1 MTSDRGSRRG
11 NGPDEDE
18 DEDERRAGGNTLPA
32 DGLPRESPGQPA
44 GRVFRVATAEARP
57 PGHRPR
63 WRVLDN
69 ASTPGTQDA
78 STECVEQV
86 VVMHDR
92 PTLLQDVP
100 DLRATILLRERP
112 TPWVTYV
119 RDLVSGAVL
128 SLRLRLVPEPAD
140 LLDAAEPL
148 RPVWPQAQSLVLR
161 DGSTVV
167 SEAVAVRDGSLALSG
182 RLTRKTALALLDT
195 LFDDGDV
202 LSLTGEVRY
211 AAQHG
216 EGRAVVDCALHEIVG
231 VDALRAMLVLAV
243 DGPTGAVFLPPRR
256 AERASRNVRR
266 GPTADAPVM
275 TTGATVAAL
284 PFVLRGNAPLPKGH
298 VLFAAGHL
306 VRPAVMDLRLD
317 DLVVGRPP
325 RPMPLVTDLGAP
337 FWVDV
342 DDTAVGWYAPALE
355 IVDPAADEARDDPS
369 FRFSFERRGVTA
381 AGQPALFA
389 TIRLGLRASRSPETD
404 AALNAAGVTRA
415 QSVELDGLAVHLAIP
430 FVDADSGQTKRHQ
443 LAGVVAAPVHGVHQ
457 IEFTLAGDWVRLAYG
472 ALARPGF
479 QSEAAQVE
487 VAYHFA
493 GASERGENPVPVF
506 GSKVATVPILARSAS
521 TKTSGVHLVREDLSV
536 WAGRRNLVK
545 LTKERKATTVATS
558 GVVRPMSTT
567 VLSIRPDIVVPKPPP
582 AKLGR
587 RTYARRRSLPL
598 LVDCAAHGH
607 LYLDATDE
615 PPRAVGCADAL
626 QLGTV
631 QYRIFEPLPALS
643 TTRYDV
649 DRSVSQ
655 PDRYLLRPTTYRIGR
670 REPDTEGPGREPLV
684 LLYANL
690 AAADPAAN
698 RVVFDATL
706 LPDVTPAERAT
717 LTAQLRASSGREV
730 DLLLPTEVDHT
741 DLLWQWNVMVP
752 DTEVVAM
759 VLPGGGVRA
768 TFSTSITYWP
778 LLRSQLETGGVV
790 GSAAFELDDGSRIP
804 LALELDLRHLTGPF
818 HAGPVEAVRTN
829 SEVRLINRIETDV
842 AVSSVLVVAED
853 GTITTTPIEQ
863 VLTPGA
869 ELTTD
874 LSGTAGAVVIAHDPV
889 GRAPIVLDEI
899 RSYVENVETTV
910 AFVNLINLGN
920 HDLSGIE
927 LDARIAGT
935 GPDRRLVLTTDEPVG
950 EATFVLP
957 LTRHLAGPRLDY
969 RVTTVDG
976 SGTRTT
982 SDWTTW
988 DLARAGVVISLMW
1001 QDIDDGGSQ

>member
-1 MTSDRGSRRG
+1 MGASDRTGGDTLLAEISGGTADRQTERTHRATTI
-11 NGPDEDE
+11 ED
-18 DEDERRAGGNTLPA
+18 
-32 DGLPRESPGQPA
+32 PGRSAP
-44 GRVFRVATAEARP
+44 
-57 PGHRPR
+57 PR
-63 WRVLDN
+63 WRVLD
-69 ASTPGTQDA
+69 DA
-78 STECVEQV
+78 SPPVHDTSDGAQRA

-92 PTLLQDVP
+92 PALLEGARG
-100 DLRATILLRERP
+100 LRAMILLRERP
-112 TPWVTYV
+112 TPGSTNV
-119 RDLVSGAVL
+119 RDLVVGAVL
-128 SLRLRLVPEPAD
+128 SLRLRLVPEPAE
-140 LLDAAEPL
+140 LVDAVEPL
-148 RPVWPQAQSLVLR
+148 RPVWARAQSLTLR
-161 DGSTVV
+161 DAAGVV
-167 SEAVAVRDGSLALSG
+167 SEAAMVRDGSLAVDA
-182 RLTRKTALALLDT
+182 RLTRTTALRLLNS
-195 LFDDGDV
+195 LFNAGDA

-211 AAQHG
+211 AAAHG
-216 EGRAVVDCALHEIVG
+216 QGRAVVDCLLHEMDG
-231 VDALRAMLVLAV
+231 VQALRAMLALAI
-243 DGPTGAVFLPPRR
+243 DGPTGPVVLPPRR
-256 AERASRNVRR
+256 IERASRTSRSA
-266 GPTADAPVM
+266 PASIAPVM
-275 TTGATVAAL
+275 SDGTTVAAL

-298 VLFAAGHL
+298 VLFASGHL
-306 VRPAVMDLRLD
+306 ARPAVTDLRLD
-317 DLVVGRPP
+317 DLVVGQPP
-325 RPMPLVTDLGAP
+325 RPMPLVTDLDAP

-342 DDTAVGWYAPALE
+342 DDTSVGWYAPAFTLT
-355 IVDPAADEARDDPS
+355 DPAADTAAGDPS
-369 FRFSFERRGVTA
+369 FRFTFERRGVTA

-389 TIRLGLRASRSPETD
+389 TIRLGLRASRSLETD
-404 AALNAAGVTRA
+404 AALAAAAITRH

-430 FVDADSGQTKRHQ
+430 FVDADSGQTKQHL
-443 LAGVVAAPVHGVHQ
+443 LAGVVGAPVDGVRL
-457 IEFTLAGDWVRLAYG
+457 IEFSLAGDWVRLAYG

-493 GASERGENPVPVF
+493 GAFERAENPVPVF
-506 GSKVATVPILARSAS
+506 GSKVAAVPILTRSAS
-521 TKTSGVHLVREDLSV
+521 AKASGVHLVREDLNV
-536 WAGRRNLVK
+536 RAGRRNLVK
-545 LTKERKATTVATS
+545 LTKERKATTIATP
-558 GVVRPMSTT
+558 GMVRPMSTT
-567 VLSIRPDIVVPKPPP
+567 VLSIRPDIVVPEPPP
-582 AKLGR
+582 AELGR

-598 LVDCAAHGH
+598 LVDCAANGH
-607 LYLDATDE
+607 LYLDATGH

-670 REPDTEGPGREPLV
+670 REPDSEGPGREPLV

-706 LPDVTPAERAT
+706 LPDVTPAERAS
-717 LTAQLRASSGREV
+717 LTARLRASSPRGVE
-730 DLLLPTEVDHT
+730 LLLPTDVDHT
-741 DLLWQWNVMVP
+741 DLVWQWNVMVP

-778 LLRSQLETGGVV
+778 LLRSQLETGGVA
-790 GSAAFELDDGSRIP
+790 GSAAFELDDGSRIL

-818 HAGPVEAVRTN
+818 HAGPVEAVRRN
-829 SEVRLINRIETDV
+829 GDIRLVNRLESDV

-853 GTITTTPIEQ
+853 GTITTTAIEQ
-863 VLTPGA
+863 VLAPGA
-869 ELTTD
+869 DLTAD
-874 LSGTAGAVVIAHDPV
+874 LSGTGGTVVVAHDPI
-889 GRAPIVLDEI
+889 GRVPVVLDEI

-910 AFVNLINLGN
+910 AFVNLINLDN

-927 LDARIAGT
+927 VDARIAGT
-935 GPDRRLVLTTDEPVG
+935 GPDRRLVLTTDESVG

-957 LTRHLAGPRLDY
+957 LTRHLAGPQLEY
-969 RVTTVDG
+969 QVTTVDG

-988 DLARAGVVISLMW
+988 DLARDGVVISLMW